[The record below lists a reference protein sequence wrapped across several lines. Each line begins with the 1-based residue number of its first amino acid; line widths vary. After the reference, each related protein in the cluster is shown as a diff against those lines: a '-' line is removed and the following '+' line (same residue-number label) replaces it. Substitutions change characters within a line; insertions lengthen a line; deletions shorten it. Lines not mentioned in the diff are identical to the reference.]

1 MRSNHI
7 PAPSDRR
14 DPEREP
20 TRDRRDKTEGR
31 SEVVSFPIRRSA
43 AADRPIGPDAAIPA
57 PRRLKNAAPQYG
69 GRTDEVR
76 DMKERTEP

>member
-20 TRDRRDKTEGR
+20 PANVGR
-31 SEVVSFPIRRSA
+31 FSQSEVVSFPIRRSA